1 MKVIIG
7 PTPCA
12 TCGTPVT
19 VVRRDVEQ
27 LCPVSPCPSCRDKRC
42 TGGWCVPHTYGD
54 EYDRCN
60 CHTHTIRDVGPFTT
74 VDEDGTR
81 HECESNG

>member
-1 MKVIIG
+1 MKVILG
-7 PTPCA
+7 PLPCH

-27 LCPVSPCPSCRDKRC
+27 PCADCPNERMGHPHDVSWHEDK
-42 TGGWCVPHTYGD
+42 V
-54 EYDRCN
+54 
-60 CHTHTIRDVGPFTT
+60 HTHTIRDVGPFTT

-81 HECESNG
+81 HECGR